1 MRERGR
7 PVVRET
13 RRDDARPRA
22 RSLSLPLLH
31 IHSYT
36 PTHTLTPARTCILSL
51 SLSLPTPPP
60 LPDISFLSVAFLN
73 ESRKLVHS
81 GCTTTLVVI
90 VIIIVVIVVIAVI
103 VVIVVHRASRH
114 RNDRWDRLYLQRA
127 YKPFIRHV
135 RNGVYAYVYV

>member
-1 MRERGR
+1 M
-7 PVVRET
+7 
-13 RRDDARPRA
+13 
-22 RSLSLPLLH
+22 
-31 IHSYT
+31 HS
-36 PTHTLTPARTCILSL
+36 LSL
-51 SLSLPTPPP
+51 SLSLSTPPP

-90 VIIIVVIVVIAVI
+90 VIIIVVIAVIAVI

-114 RNDRWDRLYLQRA
+114 RNVRWDRLYLQRT
-127 YKPFIRHV
+127 YKPFIRYI